1 MLLGA
6 EGRAHHIGPRRL
18 HVVLVVDRLVDHEM
32 LHQAFA
38 EDPLA
43 LEPGAGHGLKR
54 LLARDV
60 DDVDGRVQH
69 LGDADRPVRR
79 LALDLGRAR
88 LRMPLG
94 PGDSFGEQLPLQV
107 PDQLAVLGMDSAERA
122 KLLTTREA
130 RQQLLVVQHDRAL
143 VSHEV
148 LEAVDPV
155 LTGQHAHVLLDLLV
169 PVGDRHVERIVRR
182 RLGGALHPVPPGFH
196 GPRLGVGDHEV
207 DDHRG
212 AAGERRRRAGEEV
225 VAGDRAHEGH
235 FHMSVRIDPAR
246 HHQGAAG
253 IDDLGVARCLQPF
266 AHGPDRAA
274 FAIDVRPLGFVGGDD
289 RATPNHKRHRCLPR
303 PALARPFP
311 WSNPETSKFCVFNRR
326 DQRSGRRWARCA
338 SHSASRRRD
347 RGRAPWR
354 R

>member
-6 EGRAHHIGPRRL
+6 EGRAHHIGPRSL

-43 LEPGAGHGLKR
+43 LEPGAGHGLER

-60 DDVDGRVQH
+60 DDVDGGVQH
-69 LGDADRPVRR
+69 LSDADRPVRR

-88 LRMPLG
+88 LRMALG

-107 PDQLAVLGMDSAERA
+107 PDQLAVLGMDGAERA
-122 KLLTTREA
+122 ELLTTREA

-182 RLGGALHPVPPGFH
+182 RLGGALHPVPPGLH

-235 FHMSVRIDPAR
+235 FHMGVRIDPAR
-246 HHQGAAG
+246 HHERAAG
-253 IDDLGVARCLQPF
+253 IDDLGAGRRLQSF

-274 FAIDVRPLGFVGGDD
+274 FAINVRPAWF
-289 RATPNHKRHRCLPR
+289 
-303 PALARPFP
+303 
-311 WSNPETSKFCVFNRR
+311 
-326 DQRSGRRWARCA
+326 
-338 SHSASRRRD
+338 RRR
-347 RGRAPWR
+347 
-354 R
+354 